1 MAKPVKTIGNPLSW
15 ALDAVVGSSRYVKD
29 AAHEIQG
36 DAQAPPEVRLLCIED
51 LRIALRKGAQD
62 FAAFRTDVIF
72 IVIFYP
78 IIGLC
83 LAAFA
88 FQSELL
94 PLLFPLMS
102 GFALLGPIAA
112 VGLYEMSRRRE
123 KGEPAGFG
131 SAFGV
136 LGAPAIG
143 AILTIGLGLA
153 FVFIVWM
160 LTAYLI
166 FTVTLGPE
174 IPVSATAFLRDVFT
188 TGAGWMMLIVG
199 CGVGFVFAAATLA
212 MTIVSVPLLLD
223 RHVGVRVA
231 VATSLKLTRESPV
244 AVGAWGLIVAALL
257 VVGSIPLLLG
267 LIYVLPILG
276 HATWH
281 LYRRAVQ

>member
-1 MAKPVKTIGNPLSW
+1 MVKPVKTIGNPLSW
-15 ALDAVVGSSRYVKD
+15 ALDAVVGSSRYVRD

-36 DAQAPPEVRLLCIED
+36 DHQAPPDVRRLGVED
-51 LRIALRKGAQD
+51 LRIALRMGVQD
-62 FAAFRTDVIF
+62 LAVFRTDVIF

-88 FQSELL
+88 FQTELL

-123 KGEPAGFG
+123 RGEPAGIG

-136 LGAPAIG
+136 FSSPAVG
-143 AILTIGLGLA
+143 AILAIGLGLVV
-153 FVFIVWM
+153 VFIVWM

-174 IPVSATAFLRDVFT
+174 IPVSVTAFFRELFT
-188 TGAGWMMLIVG
+188 TGAGWAMLIIG
-199 CGVGFVFAAATLA
+199 CGIGFIFAAATLA
-212 MTIVSVPLLLD
+212 MTIVSIPLLLD

-231 VATSLKLTRESPV
+231 VATSLKLTKKNPV
-244 AVGAWGLIVAALL
+244 AVGTWGLIVAALL
-257 VVGSIPLLLG
+257 VVGTIPLLLG
-267 LIYVLPILG
+267 LVIVLPILG